1 MVVGRKVVAVVAVVE
16 VAIVEAIPVVVVVVG
31 TPFHRPFFI
40 SHFSSAIFRQQ
51 LFATDG
57 NYWKGR

>member
-1 MVVGRKVVAVVAVVE
+1 MVAVVAVVE

-31 TPFHRPFFI
+31 TPFHQPFFI
-40 SHFSSAIFRQQ
+40 SPFSSAIFRQQ